1 MKLLSLVAQLD
12 EEFNGKK
19 GLFGKIDSAKCGEII
34 RQIKFEASR
43 CDAVM
48 KSRETVIQNA
58 DTVAQNVI
66 AEAKERADFIA
77 GEDEIVRLA
86 EIKSRKIID
95 EAYRECDALI
105 QKTKD
110 HLDAM
115 FSNAEDFFSK
125 FLMAL
130 RSNRNELRNI
140 IFKSVN

>member
-1 MKLLSLVAQLD
+1 MQLLALITQLD
-12 EEFNGKK
+12 EEINGRK
-19 GLFGKIDSAKCGEII
+19 GLFGKLDIAKCGELIY
-34 RQIKFEASR
+34 QIKIEASR
-43 CDAVM
+43 CDAVI
-48 KSRETVIQNA
+48 KSRDSVIQNA

-105 QKTKD
+105 QKTKE

-115 FSNAEDFFSK
+115 FASAEDFFSK
-125 FLMAL
+125 FLVTL
-130 RSNRNELRNI
+130 RANRNELRNI
-140 IFKSVN
+140 IFKSLD